1 MLLIQIRI
9 RKLKRSMST
18 KATSAF
24 KYFDLP
30 ETMSTIHDKYVIV
43 PTDKTPNNIV
53 LICKKYYIDCLKI
66 ELGLDISQSNPTYT
80 ASTLS
85 KEEIID
91 NHMSLLPS
99 FCLSMND

>member
-53 LICKKYYIDCLKI
+53 LICKKHYIDCLKI
-66 ELGLDISQSNPTYT
+66 ELGWIARNLILHIQLLRYQRRKSS
-80 ASTLS
+80 
-85 KEEIID
+85 IITC
-91 NHMSLLPS
+91 HCCLLFVFP
-99 FCLSMND
+99 